1 MAFHL
6 LYGEHPGSLI
16 DTCLGKICEEAVL
29 WPTRR
34 GYIIVPETMKA
45 EVERRYIEILKEK
58 KGGDASDS
66 AFMMI
71 DIVSFSRFA
80 YRLLSEVGGGQKK
93 LLKPVTKTILIHRIL
108 QQEKEDFYVLSRF
121 SDRVGFVAEVEEVL
135 GDFYRYG
142 VSGQML
148 LDLDLSGESDLT
160 KQKIHDFG
168 LLMTRL
174 DAKVEQLGF
183 APERDSMKRLL
194 HILELFAKGDPK
206 TKTWPMNRLSFL
218 KDASVWIMGF
228 GENRNLT
235 PEELNIVTLL
245 ETVVSKLTFTAVAE
259 SGLGDADT
267 KEICHFGNQVVKSFR
282 SRLAFSSVT
291 EVGPSL
297 RDAALAIV
305 SGDYAERFCA
315 TREDLSVPA
324 EIRVFSQ
331 ISDELE
337 YVAARIKEM
346 VRFEGYRYRDI
357 TVVLCDQKEYRSALH
372 AAFLKY
378 GLDVFVDSKNPLI
391 GTIWMQYMYA
401 IMEMGC
407 YNWELGS
414 VMSFLKSGFVSLDPV
429 TVQRFE
435 NFCLAH
441 GLKNKKRILSCEQ
454 YADTPMEKEMIRKV
468 LPVLQETAEALKP
481 LVSAKTCAER
491 AITLH
496 DMTSGKR
503 KMVEYYVDEWTKA
516 GNQESALA
524 LAASYNAA
532 DDVLRALSEEIGE
545 FPISLSNFCDAVITS
560 ISTQSLLKIP
570 SFVDQVTITEPKNA
584 YRRTCRAM
592 FVVGPNRKNFPFTAP
607 SEGYLKNREREMLS
621 DKLSMDFPNHA
632 KDQTYSD
639 FFVAYA
645 LLDCPKEKIVFT
657 MQNSEEPSSV
667 VLFMKESYPKVKF
680 FETDVMSLADPRVLK
695 KEKMRSYIQ
704 DVLTNRIEVSE
715 EEREKVLFIWKT
727 RFEGVDLSHEE
738 ETNPALTISKDRMD
752 ARYPSDL
759 WMSVSSVES
768 YVKCPYSYFCDAVLR
783 LSEREV
789 MQVLPTN
796 MGTIAHSI
804 FEMALTEFRDEY
816 LSTDD
821 ETGRTVIFARYCERD
836 KEEWVRSLLPKAQ
849 ATEHFA
855 YCDDPAMKMEADCK
869 LIAAATATMNYIFD
883 TMDPTLYLPQQFEW
897 GFGRKD
903 SPSCDIELGDGR
915 TVHFIG
921 VIDRVDVNPKTNEFR
936 ILDYKTG
943 SKEVDYDALYAGESV
958 QLPAYLHV
966 FLKTHPEMIP
976 TGAGYIR
983 VQNPKER
990 TDLLAKVINEDTVA
1004 TARKGAMKAAFM
1016 QDKFTMKAS
1025 PEEMA
1030 MAGQFAISSI
1040 SGNCEKIF
1048 DGEFPAMPA
1057 KIGKTAALNC
1067 QNCKFAFMCNGDK
1080 DSPKY
1085 RFLEK
1090 VPKLKKEDGK
1100 SMTKKDAFFAT
1111 LRGEGKA

>member
-58 KGGDASDS
+58 KGGDSSDS

-121 SDRVGFVAEVEEVL
+121 ADRVGFVAEIEEVL

-148 LDLDLSGESDLT
+148 MELDLSGESDLT

-174 DAKVEQLGF
+174 DAQIEKLGY

-194 HILELFAKGDPK
+194 HILELFAKDDPQ
-206 TKTWPMNRLSFL
+206 TKKWPMNRLSFL

-267 KEICHFGNQVVKSFR
+267 KEICHFGNQMVKSFR
-282 SRLAFSSVT
+282 SRFAFSSVA

-297 RDAALAIV
+297 RDAALDIV

-315 TREDLSVPA
+315 KREDLSVPA
-324 EIRVFSQ
+324 EIRMFSQ
-331 ISDELE
+331 INDELE

-357 TVVLCDQKEYRSALH
+357 TVVLCDQNTYRSGLH

-407 YNWELGS
+407 YNWELQS
-414 VMSFLKSGFVSLDPV
+414 VLSFLKSGFVSLDPV
-429 TVQRFE
+429 LIQRFE

-454 YADTPMEKEMIRKV
+454 YADTEIEKSMIRKV
-468 LPVLQETAEALKP
+468 LPVLSEMEEALRP
-481 LVSAKTCAER
+481 LINAKSCTER
-491 AITLH
+491 AVALH
-496 DMTSGKR
+496 DMTAGKR

-532 DDVLRALSEEIGE
+532 DEVLLALSEEIGD
-545 FPISLSNFCDAVITS
+545 FPISLTNFCDAVITS
-560 ISTQSLLKIP
+560 ISAQSLLKIP

-667 VLFMKESYPKVKF
+667 VLFMKDSYPKVKF
-680 FETDVMSLADPRVLK
+680 FETDVMSLSDPRVLK

-704 DVLTNRIEVSE
+704 DVLTNKIEVSE
-715 EEREKVLFIWKT
+715 EERQKVLFIWKT
-727 RFEGVDLSHEE
+727 RFSGMDLSR
-738 ETNPALTISKDRMD
+738 ETEPAPSLTISKELMD
-752 ARYPSDL
+752 ARYPSEL

-768 YVKCPYSYFCDAVLR
+768 YVKCPYCYFCDSVLR
-783 LSEREV
+783 LSERDV

-816 LSTDD
+816 LSADD
-821 ETGRTVIFARYCERD
+821 ESGRAEIFTRYCKRD

-869 LIAAATATMNYIFD
+869 LVAAATATMNYIFD
-883 TMDPTLYLPQQFEW
+883 TMDPTEYLPQHFEW
-897 GFGRKD
+897 RFGGKD
-903 SPSCDIELGDGR
+903 MPACDITLDDGR

-921 VIDRVDVNPKTNEFR
+921 VIDRVDINPQTNEYR

-943 SKEVDYDALYAGESV
+943 RKEVDYDALYLGESV
-958 QLPAYLHV
+958 QLPAYMQV
-966 FLKTHPEMIP
+966 FRATHPELIP
-976 TGAGYIR
+976 TAAGYIR
-983 VQNPKER
+983 VQSPKEKSE
-990 TDLLAKVINEDTVA
+990 LLAKSMDETSVN
-1004 TARKGAMKAAFM
+1004 TARQSAMKTAFM
-1016 QDKFTMKAS
+1016 QDKFSMQAA

-1030 MAGQFAISSI
+1030 MAGQFAIKSI
-1040 SGNCEKIF
+1040 KGNCERIF
-1048 DGEFPAMPA
+1048 NGEFPAMPL
-1057 KIGKTAALNC
+1057 KFKKTAELDC
-1067 QNCKFAFMCNGDK
+1067 KKCKFAFVCNGDPS
-1080 DSPKY
+1080 SPKY
-1085 RFLEK
+1085 RFEDG
-1090 VPKLKKEDGK
+1090 VPTVTKEDGRAMK
-1100 SMTKKDAFFAT
+1100 TKDAFFET
-1111 LRGEGKA
+1111 LRKGEQA